1 MNLNAVVVD
10 DDPQVLSL
18 ASRWLRSAGCESV
31 MSSSCFADARVQ
43 IKVFEPS
50 ILIADV
56 RLGDFNGLQLGLLA
70 RRVRTDVRI
79 LIISGWDDCVLRRE
93 TEQFGATFLQKPLR
107 ADALLSA
114 VGLRRDVGTA
124 RGGSSPLTAV

>member
-1 MNLNAVVVD
+1 MDMRAVVVD

-18 ASRWLRSAGCESV
+18 ASRWLKSAGCESV

-56 RLGDFNGLQLGLLA
+56 RLGDFNGIQLGLLA
-70 RRVRTDVRI
+70 RRIRTDVRV
-79 LIISGWDDCVLRRE
+79 LIISGWDDSVLRRE
-93 TEQFGATFLQKPLR
+93 TEQFGAAFLQKPLR
-107 ADALLSA
+107 AEAVLSA
-114 VGLRRDVGTA
+114 VGLA
-124 RGGSSPLTAV
+124 RV